1 MTGSSVGGREH
12 MYELTEVTLT
22 GKDLYFI
29 TARGGPAGR
38 MELLNESTLRIE
50 YVGQAAIG
58 LTRCSKDIDN

>member
-1 MTGSSVGGREH
+1 

-22 GKDLYFI
+22 GNDLHFI

-50 YVGQAAIG
+50 YVGEAAIG
-58 LTRCSKDIDN
+58 LTRCSKDIEN